1 MRPHFKSE
9 EDCDAFGDGSTQ
21 CGATSESLRMDAP
34 DHYHMSNHNRELK
47 ILSVYGKGE
56 GPLAVDGHDT
66 LFIASER
73 EALDSLSADHCVAKS
88 LDRGERLVCRMEPSL
103 QQPPGTISIKVEED
117 IGGEDG
123 DAFGDGSTQCGAT
136 SESLRM
142 DAPDHYHMS
151 NHNRELK
158 ILSVYGKGEGPLAVE
173 GHDTLFIASERE
185 ALNSLSADHCV
196 AKSLDRGE
204 RLVCRMEL
212 SVQQAPGTI
221 SIKVEEDIG
230 GEDGAASESLRVDA
244 AGSSHVS
251 SHSEE
256 LKILSVYGKGEGP
269 LAVVGHDTLFT
280 GSEVEALSSL
290 SADHSVAKSL
300 DCGERLIKREELTGH
315 RGGRKSR
322 PHVLC
327 RKILPNNAKMID
339 NMRHHTDE
347 KPYGC
352 DQCVKVFGDH
362 SSLKRHMRTHTGE
375 KPYKCVQCMKRF
387 GYSTSLK
394 HHMWTHT
401 GDNIEMP
408 YKCDQCLKGFVD
420 CSSLKIHMMTHTGEK
435 PYKCEQC
442 LKYFRGRCNLKT
454 HMRTHTGEK
463 PYKCH
468 QCLMCYRAYS
478 TLKSHMR
485 THTGE
490 KPYKCDQCGKGF
502 IARSKLTIHMRTHTG
517 EKPYKC
523 DQCGKGYAARCRLT
537 SHMRTHTGEKP
548 YKCDQCGKCY
558 AERSKLMLHMTTHT
572 PDGEKP
578 LE

>member
-1 MRPHFKSE
+1 MQLHFKSE
-9 EDCDAFGDGSTQ
+9 
-21 CGATSESLRMDAP
+21 
-34 DHYHMSNHNRELK
+34 
-47 ILSVYGKGE
+47 
-56 GPLAVDGHDT
+56 
-66 LFIASER
+66 
-73 EALDSLSADHCVAKS
+73 
-88 LDRGERLVCRMEPSL
+88 
-103 QQPPGTISIKVEED
+103 
-117 IGGEDG
+117 EDG

-142 DAPDHYHMS
+142 DAPGHYHMS

-173 GHDTLFIASERE
+173 GHDTLFTTSEME

-196 AKSLDRGE
+196 ATSLDRGK

-212 SVQQAPGTI
+212 GVQQQPPGTI
-221 SIKVEEDIG
+221 SIKVEEDIS

-244 AGSSHVS
+244 AGSSHMS
-251 SHSEE
+251 GHGEE

-269 LAVVGHDTLFT
+269 LAVGGHDTLFT
-280 GSEVEALSSL
+280 GSEAEAPSSL

-322 PHVLC
+322 PDVLC

-339 NMRHHTDE
+339 NMRHHSDE

-352 DQCVKVFGDH
+352 EQCVEVFGDHSKLMLHMRTHTSEMPYKCDQCAKSFEVH
-362 SSLKRHMRTHTGE
+362 SSLKRHMMTHTGE
-375 KPYKCVQCMKRF
+375 KPYKCVQCVKCYADRYNLKLHMTTHTTDGKKPFRCDQCMKCF
-387 GYSTSLK
+387 GYSTSLMR
-394 HHMWTHT
+394 HMRTH
-401 GDNIEMP
+401 NIEMP

-420 CSSLKIHMMTHTGEK
+420 RSSLKIHMMTHTGEK

-442 LKYFRGRCNLKT
+442 LKYFRVRFTLKS

-468 QCLMCYRAYS
+468 QCLKCYREYS

-502 IARSKLTIHMRTHTG
+502 GARSNLKRHMRTHNG
-517 EKPYKC
+517 EK
-523 DQCGKGYAARCRLT
+523 LT
-537 SHMRTHTGEKP
+537 IGTNACS
-548 YKCDQCGKCY
+548 
-558 AERSKLMLHMTTHT
+558 ASERASS
-572 PDGEKP
+572 
-578 LE
+578 